1 MSSLQSLLEMEGGEG
16 LAECYLLPL
25 LSPKCLLN
33 LMRTRVAWRPEV
45 WRLFYRRWAE
55 LTVQVWGPS
64 VGILPRSLILPQLS
78 RNFKLNVSMAQR
90 VVQREGGGLQVNGTT
105 VLCGTVEGSSRCVA
119 SNSPFPVSRL
129 PATTPELPKPI
140 AKTSMS
146 SLDISCSV
154 RRMFMLAVSMAMRA
168 GASRKSL
175 QSLKEEEEDEEEGEF
190 SFVVPFRLPSGAWYL
205 SPRTIAYYEVSL
217 AALPKEK
224 GVDAMMPTSHYFFS
238 ANALP
243 TPPPASSECVAVGL
257 AAEGFLHAHILP
269 GWNKFS
275 YGYHSDDGAI
285 FHGRGRAIKNFG
297 PVFGKG
303 DVVGC
308 GLDYRRREIFFTLNG
323 RLLGVAFTD
332 VNTSQPLYPTVGID
346 SACQATFNFGTAPF
360 AFPLQVL
367 C

>member
-1 MSSLQSLLEMEGGEG
+1 MRSLILLLEMEGGEG

-25 LSPKCLLN
+25 LTPQCLKN
-33 LMRTRVAWRPEV
+33 LMRSRLRWRPEV

-64 VGILPRSLILPQLS
+64 VGTLSRSLILPQLS
-78 RNFKLNVSMAQR
+78 LNFKLNVPMAQHL
-90 VVQREGGGLQVNGTT
+90 VQRDGGLKVQGTT

-119 SNSPFPVSRL
+119 SNSPFPVARL
-129 PATTPELPKPI
+129 PATAPEPKPK
-140 AKTSMS
+140 AKTSLPLDMS
-146 SLDISCSV
+146 NSF
-154 RRMFMLAVSMAMRA
+154 RRMFMFAVSMAMRA
-168 GASRKSL
+168 TSRKSAP
-175 QSLKEEEEDEEEGEF
+175 SLKAEEEEEEDEGKGEF
-190 SFVVPFRLPSGAWYL
+190 SFVVPFRLPSGMWFL
-205 SPRTIAYYEVSL
+205 SPRTIAYYEVSI
-217 AALPKEK
+217 AALPKVMES
-224 GVDAMMPTSHYFFS
+224 DAMIPISHSFS
-238 ANALP
+238 FANALP
-243 TPPPASSECVAVGL
+243 TPTLASSECVAVGL
-257 AAEGFLHAHILP
+257 AAEGFIHGHILP
-269 GWNKFS
+269 GWNKYS

-285 FHGRGRAIKNFG
+285 FHGHGRAIKNFG

-332 VNTSQPLYPTVGID
+332 VNVSKPLYPTVGID
-346 SACQATFNFGTAPF
+346 SACRATFNFGAAPF